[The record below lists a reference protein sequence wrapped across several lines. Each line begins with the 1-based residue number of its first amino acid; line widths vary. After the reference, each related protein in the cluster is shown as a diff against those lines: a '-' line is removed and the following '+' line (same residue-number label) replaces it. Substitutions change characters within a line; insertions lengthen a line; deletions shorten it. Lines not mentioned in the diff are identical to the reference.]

1 MNNII
6 AEDGLLYS
14 TDRWLWDHIKSTDK
28 MEIGMI
34 AKRIDP
40 ETVVYAEC
48 SCIWYPRW
56 LELVVGNK
64 FFPWSEILLCLWIW
78 YWFRHVPLQ
87 EIISRW
93 TKLDRFSISQCRWI
107 AEIPMWCYVI
117 KRRIVSF
124 GKIYRYSYSTLLL
137 VFVFPIMS

>member
-1 MNNII
+1 MHKQLNNII

-48 SCIWYPRW
+48 VPVFGIQDD
-56 LELVVGNK
+56 
-64 FFPWSEILLCLWIW
+64 WSW
-78 YWFRHVPLQ
+78 
-87 EIISRW
+87 S
-93 TKLDRFSISQCRWI
+93 
-107 AEIPMWCYVI
+107 
-117 KRRIVSF
+117 
-124 GKIYRYSYSTLLL
+124 
-137 VFVFPIMS
+137 